1 MFFGGKVD
9 QRYKQLV
16 RLKLSLLHGCRT
28 CNKQNVPGALAAG
41 TDAGADRCDGEL
53 RARARSPDAEK
64 AVIAYADEVALT
76 NTEGRMTPQLFKRL
90 RAHFSEA
97 DILEL
102 GVTMAIISG
111 MAKLSFVLDVVEKE
125 SYCPFAPSAS
135 GLSARP
141 HRSEIHTDRMS
152 QRIYPIT
159 MPKWG
164 IEMQEGTITAWNVA
178 AGQVIAKGDA
188 LLDVETEKIVNS
200 VEAPVSGPLAPD
212 PARTWA
218 APNRSAR

>member
-1 MFFGGKVD
+1 MTETLFTRTPRDQLPEKFHLAWDTLNKLTGEPAFVEVFASNPEMLEFVMNQFYAGVFFGGKVD

-16 RLKLSLLHGCRT
+16 RLKLSMLHGCRT

-41 TDAGADRCDGEL
+41 LTQAQVDAMDDFEHGPFTE
-53 RARARSPDAEK
+53 AEK

-125 SYCPFAPSAS
+125 SYCPFAPSA
-135 GLSARP
+135 
-141 HRSEIHTDRMS
+141 
-152 QRIYPIT
+152 
-159 MPKWG
+159 
-164 IEMQEGTITAWNVA
+164 A
-178 AGQVIAKGDA
+178 A
-188 LLDVETEKIVNS
+188 
-200 VEAPVSGPLAPD
+200 
-212 PARTWA
+212 
-218 APNRSAR
+218 